1 MTILSEEVEQEI
13 IELVKKMIE
22 ETQNEVTKD
31 EIKEVINSI
40 LPDIDEL
47 ISVKVKQHFIEIA
60 EFIKN
65 KFQS

>member
-13 IELVKKMIE
+13 IELVKKMIK

-31 EIKEVINSI
+31 EIREIINSI
-40 LPDIDEL
+40 LPDIDKI
-47 ISVKVKQHFIEIA
+47 ISVKVKQHLVEIA

>member
-13 IELVKKMIE
+13 IELVKKMIK
-22 ETQNEVTKD
+22 ETQSEITKD
-31 EIKEVINSI
+31 EIKEVISSI
-40 LPDIDEL
+40 LPDIDKV
-47 ISVKVKQHFIEIA
+47 ISAKVKQHFVEIA

>member
-13 IELVKKMIE
+13 IELVKKIIK
-22 ETQNEVTKD
+22 ETQAEVTKD
-31 EIKEVINSI
+31 EIKEVMNLI
-40 LPDIDEL
+40 LPDIDKL
-47 ISVKVKQHFIEIA
+47 ISVEVKQHFVEIA